1 MESHAEFLRLIT
13 LDRDFAQALRRD
25 WRSVPLSEADR
36 TMLAY
41 VEAVTKDPR
50 QVQPETLDGLRAVGF
65 DDKAILQITMITSFF
80 NYINRM
86 ADALGVGRDG
96 P

>member
-13 LDRDFAQALRRD
+13 LDRESAQALRRD
-25 WRSVPLSEADR
+25 WRSLDLSPADR
-36 TMLAY
+36 AMLEY
-41 VEAVTKDPR
+41 TEMVTRDPR
-50 QVQPETLDGLRAVGF
+50 QVQPDTLDGLRAVGF
-65 DDKAILQITMITSFF
+65 TDLAILQITMIASFF

-86 ADALGVGRDG
+86 ADALGVGRGG